1 VKIQS
6 INLKDK
12 FSLITDLWKPKVV
25 AQMNDYHFKIAK
37 IKGEFVWHSHPETD
51 ETFIV
56 IEGRLIIEL
65 QGSSIELS
73 PGEMCVIPKGMEHR
87 PLAENECQ
95 ILMIEPVGTRNTGD
109 KITGLTQYELDWI

>member
-6 INLKDK
+6 INLKEK
-12 FSLITDLWKPKVV
+12 ISLISDHWTPKVI

-37 IKGEFVWHSHPETD
+37 IKGEFVWHRHPETD

-56 IEGRLIIEL
+56 IEGKLVIEL

-73 PGEMCVIPKGMEHR
+73 PGEMCVIPKGIEHR

-109 KITGLTQYELDWI
+109 KITDLTQNELDWI